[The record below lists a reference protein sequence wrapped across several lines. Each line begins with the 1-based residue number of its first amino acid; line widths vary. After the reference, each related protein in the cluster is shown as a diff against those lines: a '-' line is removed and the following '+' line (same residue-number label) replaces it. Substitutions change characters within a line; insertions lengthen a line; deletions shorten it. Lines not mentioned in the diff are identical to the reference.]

1 MRTIR
6 LNERDLARIVRRVIR
21 EEDENF
27 VDPCQDKIDDLSKM
41 LGGKVLPSSCMAA
54 DMERNCINDI
64 IKMVTNVTPDLMSAI
79 KDVMECREENRM
91 SGSERGSGTKSDRHG
106 MKFPGFGGGMY

>member
-21 EEDENF
+21 EQKGNL
-27 VDPCQDKIDDLSKM
+27 VDPCQDKTAALSKM
-41 LGGKVLPSSCMAA
+41 LGGKVLPSSCMGA

-64 IKMVTNVTPDLMSAI
+64 IKMVTNVTPNLMLAI
-79 KDVMECREENRM
+79 KDVMECTEETKM
-91 SGSERGSGTKSDRHG
+91 RG
-106 MKFPGFGGGMY
+106 Y